1 MPDARFSS
9 RDSTSSPT
17 PWQWIRDSSRW
28 WSRCSDTLYAHGRH
42 RCSSWLPAL
51 AWHNSGCYSQL
62 TVKQHMYRI
71 CHYLCVYLYHYHA
84 SIYLLFTTYLLFS
97 GALTFK
103 YKYSKHCKVTASS
116 TNILCWSNCLS
127 PTCAISDVT
136 PANVPEKVVEVG
148 QSDWYLPP
156 KWIPRIGLSLCPPW
170 VCATFCV
177 YVCVHLSVSL
187 CFQK

>member
-1 MPDARFSS
+1 
-9 RDSTSSPT
+9 
-17 PWQWIRDSSRW
+17 
-28 WSRCSDTLYAHGRH
+28 
-42 RCSSWLPAL
+42 
-51 AWHNSGCYSQL
+51 
-62 TVKQHMYRI
+62 MYRI

-156 KWIPRIGLSLCPPW
+156 KWIPRIGLSVLRE
-170 VCATFCV
+170 CV
-177 YVCVHLSVSL
+177 PLSVYTCASISL
-187 CFQK
+187 CHSAFKSKYLTKVNLQNEPLNPLNQILTARIIIF